1 MKNFNTIHIFGYGE
15 TQLISSDSNK
25 KVATLLLTKVQAV
38 IDNIYSKKPADNN
51 AGTDYH
57 AINIFNNMF
66 ADYLPKTKDEKSFR
80 VEYKD
85 LDANLIN
92 DLPKKRD
99 EKSFRV
105 EYKDLDATLI
115 NELVE
120 EIKALN

>member
-1 MKNFNTIHIFGYGE
+1 MAKKTNTISNGVEYNTIHIFGYGE

-25 KVATLLLTKVQAV
+25 KVATLTLTKVQAV
-38 IDNIYSKKPADNN
+38 IDNVYSKKPADNN

-57 AINIFNNMF
+57 AINIFNDMF
-66 ADYLPKTKDEKSFR
+66 ADYLPKT
-80 VEYKD
+80 
-85 LDANLIN
+85 
-92 DLPKKRD
+92 RD

>member
-1 MKNFNTIHIFGYGE
+1 MAKKKNQIINSVEYSTIHIFGYGE

-25 KVATLLLTKVQAV
+25 KVATLTLTKVQAV
-38 IDNIYSKKPADNN
+38 IDNVYSKKPADNN

-57 AINIFNNMF
+57 AINIFDNMF
-66 ADYLPKTKDEKSFR
+66 ADYIPKTQG
-80 VEYKD
+80 
-85 LDANLIN
+85 
-92 DLPKKRD
+92 

>member
-25 KVATLLLTKVQAV
+25 KVATLTLTKVQAV
-38 IDNIYSKKPADNN
+38 IDNVYSKKPADNN

-57 AINIFNNMF
+57 AINIFDNMF
-66 ADYLPKTKDEKSFR
+66 ADYQPKTRE
-80 VEYKD
+80 
-85 LDANLIN
+85 
-92 DLPKKRD
+92 

>member
-25 KVATLLLTKVQAV
+25 KVATLTLTKVQAV
-38 IDNIYSKKPADNN
+38 IDNVYSKKPADNN

-57 AINIFNNMF
+57 AINIFDNMF
-66 ADYLPKTKDEKSFR
+66 ADYLPKT
-80 VEYKD
+80 
-85 LDANLIN
+85 
-92 DLPKKRD
+92 RD

>member
-1 MKNFNTIHIFGYGE
+1 MAKTTKITETPIANVIAYNTIHIFGYGE

-25 KVATLLLTKVQAV
+25 KVATSILTKVQAV
-38 IDNIYSKKPADNN
+38 IDNVYSKKPADNN
-51 AGTDYH
+51 AGTEYH

-66 ADYLPKTKDEKSFR
+66 ADYLPK
-80 VEYKD
+80 
-85 LDANLIN
+85 A
-92 DLPKKRD
+92 RD

-105 EYKDLDATLI
+105 EYKNLDATLI